1 LQQRLG
7 DREDAF
13 AAEDVA
19 LSKPEVFD
27 LAGERSFSQCVLQKY
42 AISYFYM

>member
-13 AAEDVA
+13 AA
-19 LSKPEVFD
+19 KD
-27 LAGERSFSQCVLQKY
+27 LAVAQPQRILKSVS
-42 AISYFYM
+42 SN